1 MFAGGVDRRPRLAHD
16 LVTVMFRCSSCRRP
30 LELERV
36 AATDV
41 ERDDNGVTGW
51 VVFTHHCK
59 CAPGNLIVSR
69 AWATHPAFVA
79 LFGSQ
84 PWLPYRA
91 PFAYGLVADDEP
103 VLARWRW
110 ELAQMA
116 DAHEFLLFVD
126 DARSR
131 HAAVPMAAGT
141 RVLRTSPAA
150 SGGDPN
156 PTG

>member
-1 MFAGGVDRRPRLAHD
+1 MFARGVERRPRPAHD
-16 LVTVMFRCSSCRRP
+16 LVLAVYRCSGCQRP

-36 AATDV
+36 TTADV

-51 VVFTHHCK
+51 VVFGHYCP
-59 CAPGNLIVSR
+59 CSPGAVRDSR

-91 PFAYGLVADDEP
+91 PFSYGAFVDDEP

-110 ELAQMA
+110 ELGQVSDA
-116 DAHEFLLFVD
+116 DELLLFVD

-131 HAAVPMAAGT
+131 GPG
-141 RVLRTSPAA
+141 
-150 SGGDPN
+150 
-156 PTG
+156 